1 MSLRN
6 PLTVYPINQARR
18 TLRRGPVD
26 QIILC
31 ITFILAVPTAVLLLE
46 CGVAML
52 PAGRRREAFQTTGTA
67 PRIAILMPAH
77 NEEAGIT
84 DTIANLLPQLS
95 AGDRIVVIADNC
107 ADDTATAA
115 RAAGAEVL
123 ERFDDVRRGKG
134 YALDHGMRHLEL
146 DPPQVV
152 VIVDADCHV
161 NNGSLA
167 RISRASWHHNRP
179 VQAVYLMQ
187 QPDNPGPKETA
198 SALAFMVRSQVRQT
212 GLARLGMPCLLGGTG
227 MAFPWKALHGAPLA
241 SGNIVED
248 MQLGLDLAVSGF
260 APQFDPLSRVTSQ
273 LPQQSKAAKSQ
284 RTRWEHGQLVTLL
297 TQVPHLLKESV
308 RQRRI
313 DLVAL
318 AFDLC
323 VPPLSLLVLLWVALL
338 AASCVDS
345 AFTGSWS
352 TTAGIAAWLSSIGAI
367 VALSWLRYGRQTLP
381 FFALASAPFYVLW
394 KIPIYLAF
402 LVKRQKAWVRTAR
415 DPRASAGVS
424 A

>member
-1 MSLRN
+1 MTLSHVFAQPADCLSDK
-6 PLTVYPINQARR
+6 PGTTTPPARPHGPNHPQHHLHSR
-18 TLRRGPVD
+18 GAHGRFAPRMRR
-26 QIILC
+26 C
-31 ITFILAVPTAVLLLE
+31 AV
-46 CGVAML
+46 
-52 PAGRRREAFQTTGTA
+52 AGRPASRGVSNRRHG
-67 PRIAILMPAH
+67 PAHRYLDASH
-77 NEEAGIT
+77 NEEAGIK
-84 DTIANLLPQLS
+84 DTIVNLLPQLS

-123 ERFDDVRRGKG
+123 ERFDVVRRGKG

-179 VQAVYLMQ
+179 GQAVYLMQ

-260 APQFDPLSRVTSQ
+260 TTVRSPVARHQPAAAAVQSRQNTAHPLGTRAFGYPADAGTALV
-273 LPQQSKAAKSQ
+273 Q
-284 RTRWEHGQLVTLL
+284 R
-297 TQVPHLLKESV
+297 K
-308 RQRRI
+308 
-313 DLVAL
+313 
-318 AFDLC
+318 C
-323 VPPLSLLVLLWVALL
+323 
-338 AASCVDS
+338 
-345 AFTGSWS
+345 
-352 TTAGIAAWLSSIGAI
+352 
-367 VALSWLRYGRQTLP
+367 
-381 FFALASAPFYVLW
+381 ASAP
-394 KIPIYLAF
+394 
-402 LVKRQKAWVRTAR
+402 
-415 DPRASAGVS
+415 PRLGGLGL
-424 A
+424 